1 MSYKVGQILSNN
13 GNYYVEGSR
22 RIDDLSYIS
31 DIETKN
37 DIIEVYFKDK
47 KIAYTFRVDSNY
59 YIKLKIKRFT
69 NSDQK
74 ITLRLINDTESSS
87 DVFQYVDNFVIFQN
101 SNEDENEYAT
111 IEAVV
116 SPNTTYT
123 HLAVILTRQYED
135 FVVEQASES
144 SVVVNNRLGRQIE
157 ITGYEIS
164 EFVNLIPVLDS
175 ERLTFTKLGI
185 QGPPGMLMC
194 INGEGIRIGPSRI
207 YEIRNGY
214 KVTFLGI
221 VRGQS
226 KTISG
231 DFGRDSFIID
241 YQYND
246 TITLENQEE
255 GE

>member
-13 GNYYVEGSR
+13 ISAYFTHTQKDILN
-22 RIDDLSYIS
+22 YIS

-123 HLAVILTRQYED
+123 HLAIILTRQYED

-144 SVVVNNRLGRQIE
+144 SVVVNNRL
-157 ITGYEIS
+157 
-164 EFVNLIPVLDS
+164 
-175 ERLTFTKLGI
+175 I

>member
-13 GNYYVEGSR
+13 VSNYYTDR
-22 RIDDLSYIS
+22 QIDKMDLIS

-47 KIAYTFRVDSNY
+47 KISYNFVVDNHY
-59 YIKLKIKRFT
+59 YIKLKIKRFI

-74 ITLRLINDTESSS
+74 ITLKLINDNESSS
-87 DVFQYVDNFVIFQN
+87 DVSQYIDNFTIFQN
-101 SNEDENEYAT
+101 NNNGNEYAT
-111 IEAVV
+111 IEAIV

-135 FVVEQASES
+135 FTVQQSNS
-144 SVVVNNRLGRQIE
+144 SVVIENRLGREIE
-157 ITGYEIS
+157 ITGFQIFQFS
-164 EFVNLIPVLDS
+164 NLIPNLMGSDQK
-175 ERLTFTKLGI
+175 LTLTKFGI

-214 KVTFLGI
+214 KINFLGI
-221 VRGQS
+221 VIRNS
-226 KTISG
+226 SDISG
-231 DFGRDSFIID
+231 SLGRDSFIID
-241 YQYND
+241 YQYKD
-246 TITLENQEE
+246 TITVENQEE

>member
-13 GNYYVEGSR
+13 ISTYFTNTQKD
-22 RIDDLSYIS
+22 ILNYIS

-123 HLAVILTRQYED
+123 HLAIILTRQYED
-135 FVVEQASES
+135 FVIEQASES

-175 ERLTFTKLGI
+175 GQLTFTKLGI